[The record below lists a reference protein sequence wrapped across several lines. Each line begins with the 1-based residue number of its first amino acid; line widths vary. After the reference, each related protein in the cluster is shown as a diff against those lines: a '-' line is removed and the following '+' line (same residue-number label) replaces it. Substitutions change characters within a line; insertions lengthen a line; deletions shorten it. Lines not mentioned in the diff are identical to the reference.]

1 MNLKKKFFALLTAL
15 ALLGGAL
22 AMPASAASLVDLPD
36 LPSDQCVV
44 DDANMLSAD
53 TESWLNSVNG
63 ILQSQ
68 CSGATI
74 AVLTLDGVGNSTT
87 EVCAQTAFNT
97 WGVGSKTENNG
108 VLILLVRQTPQYS
121 DGDYFMLLGTG
132 LQGTDLEKQVSTI
145 LQNDM
150 EDDFAAGN
158 YDAAIQRTVLTVSD
172 DLAGLY
178 NTSVSLPAVGAAG
191 NTQGGTTN
199 DTNGGWDASPEAV
212 RGSTFGEIIG
222 GILSTILMIVLCLLL
237 LVLIILPVGRGF
249 GWGWG
254 PFSWGWGPFG
264 WFGGPRYYHHHG
276 PRGPRGPGGFGG
288 PGGPHGPGPGGPHGP
303 SGGHHGGGSGG
314 FGGGFGGMGGGMGG
328 GGMGR
333 GGMGGGFGGGMG
345 GGFGGMGGGGSFGG
359 GGGRGR

>member
-1 MNLKKKFFALLTAL
+1 MKKRFFALLAAL
-15 ALLGGAL
+15 TILCGAL
-22 AMPASAASLVDLPD
+22 AMPAAAAKLVDLPN
-36 LPSDQCVV
+36 LPSDKCVV
-44 DDANMLSAD
+44 DDADMLSAD
-53 TESWLNSVNG
+53 TESWLDSVNG
-63 ILQSQ
+63 VLQKQ

-87 EVCAQTAFNT
+87 EVCAQEAFNT

-121 DGDYFMLLGTG
+121 DGDYFMMFGTG
-132 LQGTDLEKQVSTI
+132 LDGTNLSKQVSTI

-172 DLAGLY
+172 ELASLY
-178 NTSVSLPAVGAAG
+178 NTSVTLPAVGAAG
-191 NTQGGTTN
+191 NTQN
-199 DTNGGWDASPEAV
+199 QNGGWDASPEAV
-212 RGSTFGEIIG
+212 RGSAAGEIIG
-222 GILSTILMIVLCLLL
+222 GILSLILLIVILM
-237 LVLIILPVGRGF
+237 LVLAIVIVPVGRGF

-254 PFSWGWGPFG
+254 PFGWGWGPFG
-264 WFGGPRYYHHHG
+264 WFGGPHYYHHHHHG
-276 PRGPRGPGGFGG
+276 PRGPGGWGGPGGPGGFGG
-288 PGGPHGPGPGGPHGP
+288 PGP
-303 SGGHHGGGSGG
+303 
-314 FGGGFGGMGGGMGG
+314 GGFGGMGGGGFG

-333 GGMGGGFGGGMG
+333 GGFGGGGFGGGGFGG